1 MKNKPVLFLSLLI
14 CLSSNAR
21 EIVIK
26 SPDKNLKA
34 TIVLSD
40 KVMAKVCDND
50 RELFTIDRISLITN
64 CGSIP
69 AEQVRLKKVQRRTVN
84 STIVPVV
91 KEKRAIIPEIY
102 NEMIL
107 NFSDNSSI
115 IFRLYDNGFAYRI
128 VTNFSRELT
137 IKEESAIYSFDS
149 NAKIT
154 YQQDHSPNSNC
165 ERPYVH
171 KLAGEWGAEDMG
183 NLPILVELPSS
194 KRLLFLESDVQDYPY
209 MWLKGGVQGD
219 MKMFQWNCPKDYNIY
234 DINVNQDVTRVK
246 QVVSRYDYIAKVQGS
261 RAFPWRIMAIANND
275 IDLINCQLTYLL
287 ASELKITDTSWI
299 KPGWVILDW
308 WSRYGIYGVDF
319 ESGVNTET
327 AKYMIDFVKEFGMQ
341 YYLFDLGWAYKNSLI
356 KTTPKL
362 DMDEVMRYAQEK
374 GVGIMLWVASA
385 LLDEQMEIA
394 MDQFE
399 KWGIKGL
406 KIDFIDRSDQDVSR
420 FCRRVAEEAAK
431 RKMILNFHGIYIP
444 DGIRRA
450 YPNVLTREALM
461 EFEYNGFSD
470 FVTPDHDCTLPF
482 IRNVA
487 GPQDYIPGTM
497 MNATKKNFRHNNDTP
512 MSQGTRVHSMAM
524 AVISESPMQMLPD
537 APTLYYEEEECGRF
551 LTRIPVEW
559 DETKPLQGKVGDY
572 VAIARRNGD
581 EWYVGAITDWTPRKL
596 ILDFDF
602 LDAGKNY
609 TIELFRDG
617 PNASKMAVDYVKEI
631 GNVQKGKRMEIDMA
645 PGGGWLARIY

>member
-1 MKNKPVLFLSLLI
+1 
-14 CLSSNAR
+14 
-21 EIVIK
+21 
-26 SPDKNLKA
+26 
-34 TIVLSD
+34 
-40 KVMAKVCDND
+40 
-50 RELFTIDRISLITN
+50 
-64 CGSIP
+64 
-69 AEQVRLKKVQRRTVN
+69 
-84 STIVPVV
+84 
-91 KEKRAIIPEIY
+91 
-102 NEMIL
+102 
-107 NFSDNSSI
+107 
-115 IFRLYDNGFAYRI
+115 
-128 VTNFSRELT
+128 
-137 IKEESAIYSFDS
+137 
-149 NAKIT
+149 
-154 YQQDHSPNSNC
+154 
-165 ERPYVH
+165 
-171 KLAGEWGAEDMG
+171 
-183 NLPILVELPSS
+183 
-194 KRLLFLESDVQDYPY
+194 
-209 MWLKGGVQGD
+209 
-219 MKMFQWNCPKDYNIY
+219 
-234 DINVNQDVTRVK
+234 
-246 QVVSRYDYIAKVQGS
+246 
-261 RAFPWRIMAIANND
+261 
-275 IDLINCQLTYLL
+275 
-287 ASELKITDTSWI
+287 
-299 KPGWVILDW
+299 
-308 WSRYGIYGVDF
+308 
-319 ESGVNTET
+319 
-327 AKYMIDFVKEFGMQ
+327 MQ

-420 FCRRVAEEAAK
+420 FCWRVAEEAAK

-497 MNATKKNFRHNNDTP
+497 MNATKKNFRQNNDTP